1 MAAIVYY
8 LIVWP
13 LSHLPLWILYRFSD
27 LMYLLLISI
36 FPYRIKVIDDN
47 LKGAF
52 PEKTI
57 QEIKLLRKQFYRH
70 FSDLVVEGV
79 KNLSISKTALLKRM
93 TVSNPDVME
102 DLYMQGKSVILVS
115 GHYNNWEWMITA
127 QALLFKH
134 KAVGIGMPMTSK
146 FWDKKVNTQRERFGM
161 KVIHSK
167 NYKTEIAAMND
178 TPIAILTLG
187 DQSPGDARKSYW
199 MNFLNRPTAVLFGS
213 ELMANEYDFAVVFFT
228 IHKVKRGYYS
238 IELKQITDQ
247 PKSMNWGE
255 ITEEH
260 TRFLEVEINAHP
272 EQWLWSHKR
281 WKRKIPA
288 DLDQLKKEQHEKF
301 SKRFRS
307 N

>member
-93 TVSNPDVME
+93 TVSNPKVME

-115 GHYNNWEWMITA
+115 GHYNNWEWMITT

-213 ELMANEYDFAVVFFT
+213 ELMANEHDFAVVFFA

-260 TRFLEVEINAHP
+260 TRFLEVEINAQP

-281 WKRKIPA
+281 WKREIPE